1 MKTKAEELV
10 AEFVEKSKTTP
21 GQHTV
26 FELADLAYQSG
37 ILAGLEDSAEFLEI
51 YGANLYQGNE
61 QNKFLRKELYDRAK
75 EIRAKAKEVREG
87 KA

>member
-1 MKTKAEELV
+1 MKSKAEELV
-10 AEFVEKSKTTP
+10 SDFVEKSKTTP

-37 ILAGLEDSAEFLEI
+37 ILAGLEMARLQLVSRYKLLDSHPDWYSEARELEAQ
-51 YGANLYQGNE
+51 AN
-61 QNKFLRKELYDRAK
+61 F
-75 EIRAKAKEVREG
+75 IRAKAKEIREG